1 MLPDLRITRESP
13 LPVPLPRTV
22 WSPRLVIKMLN
33 GAIGLVWSSSTRV
46 YPSHA
51 LTRSFNGRDFFLL
64 APLAVAA
71 VSGISTPHN
80 AFWFPFCSAISRPPA
95 HRRGGDMGHGGIG
108 WGGGARDKTM
118 SAVSAKVAVH
128 IADTLLTTSVFI
140 AALVSAEATLV
151 TMFVTPVL
159 ASTGPH

>member
-1 MLPDLRITRESP
+1 
-13 LPVPLPRTV
+13 
-22 WSPRLVIKMLN
+22 
-33 GAIGLVWSSSTRV
+33 
-46 YPSHA
+46 
-51 LTRSFNGRDFFLL
+51 
-64 APLAVAA
+64 
-71 VSGISTPHN
+71 
-80 AFWFPFCSAISRPPA
+80 
-95 HRRGGDMGHGGIG
+95 MGHGGIG